1 MSYFFYSHTRT
12 HTQKLEAAKVKAADE
27 EAEVPKGTA
36 PLELR
41 AIPEDL
47 LDSLRG
53 CRQFLEL
60 VALPID
66 GSYSTSSHFKDIN
79 IRRSR
84 KATKGSVRLRE
95 VVIPWRQ
102 IPDSL
107 KVNLAAFMV
116 CKASDLRSIS
126 FMAFQRAE
134 GIDSHRDQEWVGKR
148 FWGFS
153 IAVKSEPSSA
163 EPYRLVFSN
172 NETDTVVGEH
182 VVPSNTAYECSG
194 ENRYLFKHGVAP
206 STSGRRFFVRVG
218 YK

>member
-1 MSYFFYSHTRT
+1 MT
-12 HTQKLEAAKVKAADE
+12 
-27 EAEVPKGTA
+27 
-36 PLELR
+36 PLELKD
-41 AIPEDL
+41 IPEYL

-53 CRQFLEL
+53 CRQFTEL
-60 VALPID
+60 LALPID
-66 GSYSTSSHFKDIN
+66 GSFSTSSHYKDINIRPSSHYKDIN
-79 IRRSR
+79 IRRS
-84 KATKGSVRLRE
+84 KTSAKGSVRLQE
-95 VVIPWRQ
+95 VVIPWQQ
-102 IPDSL
+102 IPHNL

-116 CKASDLRSIS
+116 CKANDLRSIS

-134 GIDSHRDQEWVGKR
+134 GIDSHCDQKWVGKR
-148 FWGFS
+148 FCGFS

-172 NETDTVVGEH
+172 NKTAVVGEQ
-182 VVPSNTAYECSG
+182 VVTSNTAYECRD

>member
-1 MSYFFYSHTRT
+1 MT
-12 HTQKLEAAKVKAADE
+12 
-27 EAEVPKGTA
+27 
-36 PLELR
+36 PLELKD
-41 AIPEDL
+41 IPEYL

-53 CRQFLEL
+53 CRQFTEL
-60 VALPID
+60 LALPID
-66 GSYSTSSHFKDIN
+66 GSFSTSSHYEDIN
-79 IRRSR
+79 IRRS
-84 KATKGSVRLRE
+84 KTSAKGSVRLQE
-95 VVIPWRQ
+95 VVIPWQQ
-102 IPDSL
+102 IPHNL

-116 CKASDLRSIS
+116 CKANDLRSIS

-134 GIDSHRDQEWVGKR
+134 GIDSHCDQKWVGKR

-172 NETDTVVGEH
+172 ETDTVVGEQ
-182 VVPSNTAYECSG
+182 VVPSNTAYECRG

>member
-1 MSYFFYSHTRT
+1 MT
-12 HTQKLEAAKVKAADE
+12 
-27 EAEVPKGTA
+27 
-36 PLELR
+36 PLELK
-41 AIPEDL
+41 AIPEGL
-47 LDSLRG
+47 LNSLRG

-60 VALPID
+60 VALPRD
-66 GSYSTSSHFKDIN
+66 GSYSTSTHFKDIN
-79 IRRSR
+79 MSMRRSR
-84 KATKGSVRLRE
+84 KSTTKGSVRLQE
-95 VVIPWRQ
+95 IVIPWQ
-102 IPDSL
+102 QVSNSL

-116 CKASDLRSIS
+116 CKANDLRSIS

-134 GIDSHRDQEWVGKR
+134 GIDSHCDQEWVGKR

-172 NETDTVVGEH
+172 ETGTVGEH
-182 VVPSNTAYECSG
+182 VVPSNTAYECRG

>member
-1 MSYFFYSHTRT
+1 M
-12 HTQKLEAAKVKAADE
+12 K
-27 EAEVPKGTA
+27 
-36 PLELR
+36 
-41 AIPEDL
+41 AIPKHL
-47 LDSLRG
+47 LNSLRG
-53 CRQFLEL
+53 CRQFVEL

-95 VVIPWRQ
+95 VVIPWQ
-102 IPDSL
+102 QVSNSL

-116 CKASDLRSIS
+116 CKANDLRSIS

-134 GIDSHRDQEWVGKR
+134 GIDSHCDQEWVGKR

-172 NETDTVVGEH
+172 NETDAVVGEH

-194 ENRYLFKHGVAP
+194 ENRNLLKHGVAP
-206 STSGRRFFVRVG
+206 SSSGRRFFVRVG